1 MNRIIDLLQ
10 FLTESPVG
18 MFSTITGFLAIGIWL
33 IIRFTRK
40 VTSLELSQKHL
51 GEGQKEI
58 VKKIDQ
64 LSSEMHEGFRRVDER
79 FKMVDDRFEKLEQ
92 KMDVR
97 FEKVDERF
105 EKLEQKMEERFEK
118 MDKKF
123 DQKIENLSE
132 KLDRNTEE
140 QRKDIANLR
149 TGVRLLQHDRYSTNV
164 TVLKSKK
171 NRQSNKRKFVLNY

>member
-10 FLTESPVG
+10 FLTESPAG
-18 MFSTITGFLAIGIWL
+18 MFSTITGILAIGIWL

-40 VTSLELSQKHL
+40 MTSLELSQKHL

-64 LSSEMHEGFRRVDER
+64 LSAEMHEGFRRVDER

-92 KMDVR
+92 KMDERFEKVGER
-97 FEKVDERF
+97 FEKVDERI
-105 EKLEQKMEERFEK
+105 EKMEG
-118 MDKKF
+118 KF
-123 DQKIENLSE
+123 DRKIETLSD

-140 QRKDIANLR
+140 LRKDNANLR
-149 TGVRLLQHDRYSTNV
+149 TDVKVLQHDRFSSNY
-164 TVLKSKK
+164 TVLRMKK
-171 NRQSNKRKFVLNY
+171 NRASNKRKIVPIY

>member
-10 FLTESPVG
+10 FLTESPAG
-18 MFSTITGFLAIGIWL
+18 MFSTITGILVIGIWF
-33 IIRFTRK
+33 IIRFARK
-40 VTSLELSQKHL
+40 MTSLELSQKHL

-64 LSSEMHEGFRRVDER
+64 LSAEMHEGFRRVDER

-92 KMDVR
+92 KMDER

-105 EKLEQKMEERFEK
+105 EKMEG
-118 MDKKF
+118 KF
-123 DQKIENLSE
+123 DRKIETLSD

-140 QRKDIANLR
+140 LRKDNANLR
-149 TGVRLLQHDRYSTNV
+149 TDVKVLQHDRFSSNY
-164 TVLKSKK
+164 TVLRMKK
-171 NRQSNKRKFVLNY
+171 NRASNKRKIVPIY

>member
-10 FLTESPVG
+10 FLTESPAG
-18 MFSTITGFLAIGIWL
+18 MFSTITGIIVIGIWF
-33 IIRFTRK
+33 IIRFARK
-40 VTSLELSQKHL
+40 MTSLELSQKHL

-64 LSSEMHEGFRRVDER
+64 LSAEMHEGFRRVDER

-92 KMDVR
+92 KMDER

-105 EKLEQKMEERFEK
+105 EKMEG
-118 MDKKF
+118 KF
-123 DQKIENLSE
+123 DRKIETLSD

-140 QRKDIANLR
+140 LRKDNANLR
-149 TGVRLLQHDRYSTNV
+149 TDVKVLQHDRFSSNY
-164 TVLKSKK
+164 TVLRMKK
-171 NRQSNKRKFVLNY
+171 NRASNKRKIVPIY

>member
-10 FLTESPVG
+10 FLTESPAG
-18 MFSTITGFLAIGIWL
+18 MFSTITGILVIGIWF
-33 IIRFTRK
+33 IIRFARK
-40 VTSLELSQKHL
+40 MTSLELSQKHL

-64 LSSEMHEGFRRVDER
+64 LSAEMHEGFRRVDER

-92 KMDVR
+92 KMDER

-105 EKLEQKMEERFEK
+105 EKMEG
-118 MDKKF
+118 KF
-123 DQKIENLSE
+123 DRKIETLSD

-140 QRKDIANLR
+140 LRKDNANLR
-149 TGVRLLQHDRYSTNV
+149 TDVKVLQYDRFSSNY
-164 TVLKSKK
+164 TVLRMKK
-171 NRQSNKRKFVLNY
+171 NRASNKRKIVPIY